1 MLAHFVDFALE
12 RVNVTRMVYKKNSF
26 HVLIVGIAVSLSSN
40 KTWNPKTEPFV
51 AKMLK
56 LIMLLYD
63 FCFIL

>member
-63 FCFIL
+63 FCFTL

>member
-26 HVLIVGIAVSLSSN
+26 HALIVGIAVSLSN
-40 KTWNPKTEPFV
+40 KTWNLKTEPFV

-63 FCFIL
+63 FCFTL

>member
-26 HVLIVGIAVSLSSN
+26 HALIVGIAVSLSN